1 VRSRKKAGSRFGAMR
16 LDDQTL
22 SAVII
27 GGLIAGVSN
36 LALQWFVFRSQNKIS
51 LTNESLSAYNALLGH
66 ISNYE
71 SDPNGGEKFISDM
84 GLYLSRAFTFGT
96 PEIKLLIKPVLEKQK
111 IEKYQDFSMIK
122 KSRHRRNLEGK
133 EKMVAILEEGII
145 YEHMVHFVCT
155 MSIVGR
161 NLFCRWHI

>member
-1 VRSRKKAGSRFGAMR
+1 MR

-111 IEKYQDFSMIK
+111 IKKDQDFSMIK
-122 KSRHRRNLEGK
+122 KAVIEEILK
-133 EKMVAILEEGII
+133 EKK
-145 YEHMVHFVCT
+145 
-155 MSIVGR
+155 
-161 NLFCRWHI
+161 RWWQFWRKE